1 MKSAV
6 LKFAFLLIATSCICG
21 MCSKDDATDDTDD
34 NINTAIEPVLKPDAT
49 WLYFDDAASLD
60 FFYPD
65 NKRPQLQKWVA
76 TKISPAFAGVSDSV
90 THQHFFSWGFE
101 NTGDTRF
108 LSDKLNPGGKE
119 SLSVFIKDFS
129 DTPGPGTYTM
139 DIDYKQGYCWYY
151 VYTSSGALHDSTRT
165 QSLSTS
171 TFNVTKMVF
180 VQALGTAVDRYKMS
194 GDASFNVMYWA
205 NGTSFTTDIHQLQC
219 KFNNVFIDF
228 YK

>member
-1 MKSAV
+1 MKSAL
-6 LKFAFLLIATSCICG
+6 LKFAFLFIATSCICG
-21 MCSKDDATDDTDD
+21 MCSKDDAGNNST
-34 NINTAIEPVLKPDAT
+34 TAIEPVLKPDAT
-49 WLYFDDAASLD
+49 WLYFDDPRD

-90 THQHFFSWGFE
+90 THQHFLSWGFE

-119 SLSVFIKDFS
+119 SLSVFIRNFS
-129 DTPGPGTYTM
+129 STPGRGTYTL
-139 DIDYKQGYCWYY
+139 DIDFKQGYCWYD

-165 QSLSTS
+165 QSLRTS
-171 TFNVTKMVF
+171 TLNMTKMEF
-180 VQALGTAVDRYKMS
+180 VQAMGSAVDRYKMS
-194 GDASFNVMYWA
+194 GDASFNIMYWQ
-205 NGTSFTTDIHQLQC
+205 NGTSSTTDIHTLNC
-219 KFNNVFIDF
+219 TFNNVPIDF